1 MLPYSVT
8 ESSKPREVRI
18 PMDGTRYVR
27 YGDTVGSYLLS
38 LDYHKVNFFFTFFT
52 FYLGTLAYLIF
63 LVLMDDDDDG
73 VC

>member
-38 LDYHKVNFFFTFFT
+38 LDYHKVNFFLTFFY
-52 FYLGTLAYLIF
+52 FLPRYFGLSHFLGL
-63 LVLMDDDDDG
+63 DG
-73 VC
+73 

>member
-1 MLPYSVT
+1 
-8 ESSKPREVRI
+8 
-18 PMDGTRYVR
+18 MDGTRYVR
-27 YGDTVGSYLLS
+27 YGDTVGSSLLS